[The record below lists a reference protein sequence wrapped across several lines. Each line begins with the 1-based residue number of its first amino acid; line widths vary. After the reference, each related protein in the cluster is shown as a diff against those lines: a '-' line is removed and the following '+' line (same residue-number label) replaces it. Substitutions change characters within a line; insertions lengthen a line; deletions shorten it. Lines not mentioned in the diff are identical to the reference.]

1 MSGRGLVETSRPGS
15 GRGGGPHG
23 GLAVSQS
30 GCGRGRSWLCSS
42 LKMAAQSPSGIRL
55 SAVSSREGRSGPGPR
70 RAGGR
75 ASERDG
81 CGRRRLEGPAGRP
94 GGRGAD
100 REPPPC
106 RSART
111 SGREAIGARR
121 AAPPSAA
128 GGLPSS
134 GSAAAASC
142 CRSRALPRPPV
153 HPPRSGAAAVA
164 EPSGLA
170 GGGRGC
176 RADAVPARVRLSAPS
191 RASQSIFARPA
202 CPCHCFWPRPVV
214 TNPSEAVGSGH
225 TKRLIL
231 SGPKHCGRGFF
242 T

>member
-1 MSGRGLVETSRPGS
+1 MSGRGLVEAAGPGS
-15 GRGGGPHG
+15 GRGREPHG

-81 CGRRRLEGPAGRP
+81 SGRRRLEDPAQWP

-100 REPPPC
+100 AEPPPC

-121 AAPPSAA
+121 AARAGLRPPSAA
-128 GGLPSS
+128 GGLPPS
-134 GSAAAASC
+134 GFAAAASC
-142 CRSRALPRPPV
+142 CRSRALPRPPAR
-153 HPPRSGAAAVA
+153 PPRSGAAAGA

-176 RADAVPARVRLSAPS
+176 RADAVPARVRPPRPWHGRTEQGLSAPLRS
-191 RASQSIFARPA
+191 PGSPLPLLLAAASCDKPF
-202 CPCHCFWPRPVV
+202 
-214 TNPSEAVGSGH
+214 
-225 TKRLIL
+225 
-231 SGPKHCGRGFF
+231 
-242 T
+242 